1 MSRIGKLPVEIPQGV
16 EVKVENNLVTA
27 KGPKGTESV
36 QIREEINVEVKDNH
50 VVLTR
55 VNDDRKSRSLHG
67 LSRTL
72 VSNIIKGVKD
82 GFEKKLEIQGVGYRA
97 NMQGTAINLQLGY
110 SHPIVIEPPK
120 GVSISVE
127 ANTKITVSGSNKQA
141 VGDLAALIRSKREP
155 EVYKGK
161 GIRYEGEYV
170 RRKAGKAGK
179 K

>member
-1 MSRIGKLPVEIPQGV
+1 MSRIGRLPVEIPDGV
-16 EVKVENNLVTA
+16 EVKVENNVVTA

-36 QIREEINVEVKDNH
+36 AIRPEIEVK
-50 VVLTR
+50 VEGKQIILKR
-55 VNDDRKSRSLHG
+55 KSDDRKSRSLHG

-72 VSNIIKGVKD
+72 VHNIVVGVKD

-97 NMQGTAINLQLGY
+97 QMQGSAINLQLGY
-110 SHPIVIEPPK
+110 SHPIVIEPPEGIK
-120 GVSISVE
+120 IAVE
-127 ANTKITVSGSNKQA
+127 ANTKITIAGSNKQA
-141 VGDLAALIRSKREP
+141 VGDIAALIRSKRPP

-161 GIRYEGEYV
+161 GVRYEGEFV

>member
-1 MSRIGKLPVEIPQGV
+1 MSRIGKNPVIIPDGV
-16 EVKVENNLVTA
+16 EVKLEGNKVIA
-27 KGPKGTESV
+27 KGPKGTEEVIVRDEIEV
-36 QIREEINVEVKDNH
+36 QVVDNT

-55 VNDDRKSRSLHG
+55 KNDDRTSRALHG

-72 VSNIIKGVKD
+72 VNNAIIGVKD

-97 NMQGTAINLQLGY
+97 NMQGTAINLVLGY
-110 SHPIVIEPPK
+110 SHPIVLEPPA
-120 GVSISVE
+120 GVTVNVE
-127 ANTKITVSGSNKQA
+127 ANTKITVSGTNKQA
-141 VGDLAALIRSKREP
+141 VGDMAALIRSKRAP

-161 GIRYEGEYV
+161 GIRYEGEFI

>member
-1 MSRIGKLPVEIPQGV
+1 MSRIGKLPVEIPSGV
-16 EVKVENNLVTA
+16 DVKIDGNVVTA
-27 KGPKGTESV
+27 KGPKGEESIE
-36 QIREEINVEVKDNH
+36 IRHEIEVKLDGNH
-50 VVLTR
+50 IVLTR
-55 VNDDRKSRSLHG
+55 KNDDRKSRSLHG

-72 VSNIIKGVKD
+72 VQNVVTGVKE

-97 NMQGTAINLQLGY
+97 QMQGTAINLQLGY

-120 GVSISVE
+120 GITIAVE

-141 VGDLAALIRSKREP
+141 VGDIAALIRSKRAP

-161 GIRYEGEYV
+161 GIRYEGEFV

>member
-1 MSRIGKLPVEIPQGV
+1 MSRIGKNPVVIPDGV
-16 EVKVENNLVTA
+16 EVKLEGNKVIA
-27 KGPKGTESV
+27 KGPKGTEEVVIRDEIEV
-36 QIREEINVEVKDNH
+36 QVVDKT

-55 VNDDRKSRSLHG
+55 KNDDRTSRALHG

-72 VSNIIKGVKD
+72 VNNAIIGVKD

-97 NMQGTAINLQLGY
+97 NMQGTAINLVLGY
-110 SHPIVIEPPK
+110 SHPIVLEPPA
-120 GVSISVE
+120 GVTVNVE
-127 ANTKITVSGSNKQA
+127 ANTKITVSGTNKQA
-141 VGDLAALIRSKREP
+141 VGDMAALIRSKRAP

-161 GIRYEGEYV
+161 GIRYEGEFI

>member
-1 MSRIGKLPVEIPQGV
+1 MSRIGKNPVIIPDGV
-16 EVKVENNLVTA
+16 EVKLEGNKVIA
-27 KGPKGTESV
+27 KGPKGTEEVIVRDEIEV
-36 QIREEINVEVKDNH
+36 QVVDNT

-55 VNDDRKSRSLHG
+55 KNDDRTSRALHG

-72 VSNIIKGVKD
+72 VNNAVIGVKD

-97 NMQGTAINLQLGY
+97 NMQGTAINLVLGY
-110 SHPIVIEPPK
+110 SHPIVLEPPA
-120 GVSISVE
+120 GVTVNVE
-127 ANTKITVSGSNKQA
+127 ANTKITVSGTNKQA
-141 VGDLAALIRSKREP
+141 VGDMAALIRSKRAP

-161 GIRYEGEYV
+161 GIRYEGEFI